1 MTRAVAPPREKILD
15 GSSLMPTLAWKA
27 GMQAVQLLGADHR
40 EGRAAFFA
48 KRAAAFRGE

>member
-1 MTRAVAPPREKILD
+1 MTRAVAPLREEILD

-27 GMQAVQLLGADHR
+27 GMQAAQLLSVDHR

-48 KRAAAFRGE
+48 KRVAAVRGE